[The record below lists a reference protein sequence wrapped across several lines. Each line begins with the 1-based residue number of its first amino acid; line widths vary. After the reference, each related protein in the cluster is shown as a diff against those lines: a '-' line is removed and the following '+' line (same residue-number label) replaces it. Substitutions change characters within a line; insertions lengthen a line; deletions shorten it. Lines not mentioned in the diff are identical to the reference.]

1 MGKVVLVA
9 GGAGFIGSHLCL
21 RLLECGCQ
29 VVCMDNLST
38 GKLRNLASVWADD
51 RFTFILQDIA
61 KPLDRKSVV

>member
-29 VVCMDNLST
+29 VVCMDDLST
-38 GKLRNLASVWADD
+38 GKLRNLASV
-51 RFTFILQDIA
+51 
-61 KPLDRKSVV
+61 